1 MYLPIAPE
9 IEDPEDNWV
18 PGIDPMPSSEDS
30 PHKRGSSEA
39 FKDNSTKKKPKTIDV
54 VLENAPTDEVHPM
67 MSKSSSVSGGA
78 NNVNSSF
85 NDVDFPPASSSR
97 ARSNQVSGDYQ
108 QPSITG
114 RSLKTLTKSFL
125 TFLTISYR
133 STALL

>member
-1 MYLPIAPE
+1 MPIAPE

-67 MSKSSSVSGGA
+67 MSKSSSKDKTNGSKRQHGRQKGKDKGKKWFKSD
-78 NNVNSSF
+78 NSLYQTYMILYVNSW
-85 NDVDFPPASSSR
+85 
-97 ARSNQVSGDYQ
+97 
-108 QPSITG
+108 
-114 RSLKTLTKSFL
+114 FL
-125 TFLTISYR
+125 FKVYELNK
-133 STALL
+133 